1 MQIGEPAVIAERTGI
16 TTVADF
22 RVRDVAA
29 GGQGA
34 PLVSYLDD
42 LLFRER
48 HRPRALLNLG
58 GIANVTILPPSE
70 SGAPPLAFDTGPG
83 NMVLDHLARR
93 VSGGTL
99 AYDRDGR
106 LAGAGQVDEAFLSE
120 VVAQDPYFGAPAPK
134 TTGRERYGA
143 AYAERFWEQA
153 QARGLSDVDVMAT
166 ATALTA
172 QTVAA
177 GLRLAGMGTG
187 QETEVIA
194 SGGGTENPSLM
205 GALER
210 RLEGARLTT
219 AAAYGIQTQ
228 AKEALA
234 FAVLAAAT
242 LRGRPNTVPSCTGA
256 RRAVVMGKIVPGDNF
271 PALLRRLARAGREGG
286 VASSRLARAGR
297 EGGVASSRLAGAPAG
312 G

>member
-1 MQIGEPAVIAERTGI
+1 MEGEPGSTLQIGEPAVIAERTGI

-58 GIANVTILPPSE
+58 GIANVTILPPAE

-120 VVAQDPYFGAPAPK
+120 VVAPDPYFGAPAPK

-271 PALLRRLARAGREGG
+271 PALLRRLARAPGEGDRG
-286 VASSRLARAGR
+286 
-297 EGGVASSRLAGAPAG
+297 
-312 G
+312 